1 MARIP
6 DEELERLKREVSLA
20 RLIEGQGYRLTSQ
33 GKDLACRCPWH
44 EGDDT
49 PSCIVSPKTNLWHC
63 FGCNAGGTVIDWIMR
78 SHKVSF
84 RHACELLAKQHP
96 ALATPITEEAS
107 RQKKLSQGK
116 LRQTQSFSPNEGDQA
131 LLEHVIEF

>member
-6 DEELERLKREVSLA
+6 DAELERLKREVSLA
-20 RLIEGQGYRLTSQ
+20 RLIEGQGHPLSSQ
-33 GKDLACRCPWH
+33 GKDLTCRCPWH

-84 RHACELLAKQHP
+84 RHAC
-96 ALATPITEEAS
+96 
-107 RQKKLSQGK
+107 
-116 LRQTQSFSPNEGDQA
+116 
-131 LLEHVIEF
+131 